1 MMGMKSIWDGKS
13 LPPVGC
19 HVLINLSSCGMR
31 AYEVAGYEVR
41 RSVIE
46 EEQRPGMFVVNIL
59 VKSLDGKAT
68 NCRFLDEIF
77 PLDWREG
84 Q

>member
-1 MMGMKSIWDGKS
+1 MMGMKSIWDGKN

-31 AYEVAGYEVR
+31 EYEVVGYEVKK
-41 RSVIE
+41 SVIE
-46 EEQRPGMFVVNIL
+46 EEHRLGMFVVNIL
-59 VKSLDGKAT
+59 VRSRDGKAT

-77 PLDWREG
+77 PLDWRQE